1 MAATPSS
8 KSVHE
13 ITVKKR
19 MSDETAS
26 TKKKKEKESLGWM
39 EWIRGW
45 SSVFGE
51 ILFQRITASHYLNPL
66 PLPPVNG
73 LPCIVTGSTSGIGRE
88 TARQLAEAGAHVVMD
103 VRNTKAAQ
111 ELIQQWQNEWS
122 GKGLPLNVE
131 VHSYHL
137 LYEFSPLVMMNKL

>member
-1 MAATPSS
+1 MKSPS
-8 KSVHE
+8 
-13 ITVKKR
+13 R

-88 TARQLAEAGAHVVMD
+88 TARLGIVLVPLLLCSQAACGGWCTCCDGCEEHEGSSGANSAMAE
-103 VRNTKAAQ
+103 
-111 ELIQQWQNEWS
+111 
-122 GKGLPLNVE
+122 
-131 VHSYHL
+131 
-137 LYEFSPLVMMNKL
+137 